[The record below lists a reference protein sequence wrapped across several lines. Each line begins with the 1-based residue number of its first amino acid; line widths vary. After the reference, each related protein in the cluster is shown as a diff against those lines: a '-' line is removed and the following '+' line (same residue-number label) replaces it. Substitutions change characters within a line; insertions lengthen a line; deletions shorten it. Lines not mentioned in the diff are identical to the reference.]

1 MASITIRNLDDD
13 LKQSLRV
20 RAAQNRRSME
30 DEVRDILRTTLS
42 LENSRQTDL
51 ARTIRQRFAEH
62 GHIALSIAPREATRE
77 PWTLGSDHTGYE
89 CTVGTYEIRSA
100 GLRYPLDCFTAGIE
114 FVYHLHYRGEN
125 PLRPGIFA

>member
-51 ARTIRQRFAEH
+51 ARTIRQRFARR
-62 GHIALSIAPREATRE
+62 GPITLSIAPREATRE
-77 PWTLGSDHTGYE
+77 PPDFGQ
-89 CTVGTYEIRSA
+89 
-100 GLRYPLDCFTAGIE
+100 
-114 FVYHLHYRGEN
+114 
-125 PLRPGIFA
+125 